1 MKKYILEKINEDKY
15 AYFIISLT
23 YESIL
28 DYIEEIEKKLSI
40 EKNKIVIIIDQ
51 LLTTGN
57 NKNRFISCEYQNGK
71 IKLFNRARN
80 EGNFD
85 CSENI
90 RKISSQVLKNNYEL
104 IENSILTKNQ
114 KQCIKEGRAI

>member
-1 MKKYILEKINEDKY
+1 MKKYILEKINEDEY
-15 AYFIISLT
+15 TYFIISLT

-28 DYIEEIEKKLSI
+28 DYIEDIEKKISI
-40 EKNKIVIIIDQ
+40 EKNKILILIDQ

-71 IKLFNRARN
+71 IKLYTAKNV
-80 EGNFD
+80 D
-85 CSENI
+85 CSNDI
-90 RKISSQVLKNNYEL
+90 RKISSQVLKDNYEL

>member
-40 EKNKIVIIIDQ
+40 EKNKIIY
-51 LLTTGN
+51 
-57 NKNRFISCEYQNGK
+57 S
-71 IKLFNRARN
+71 
-80 EGNFD
+80 
-85 CSENI
+85 
-90 RKISSQVLKNNYEL
+90 
-104 IENSILTKNQ
+104 
-114 KQCIKEGRAI
+114 

>member
-1 MKKYILEKINEDKY
+1 MKKYVLIKINEDKY
-15 AYFIISLT
+15 VYFIISLT

-28 DYIEEIEKKLSI
+28 DYLEEIEKKLSI
-40 EKNKIVIIIDQ
+40 EKNRIGILIDQ

-57 NKNRFISCEYQNGK
+57 NKNRFISCEYQDGK
-71 IKLFNRARN
+71 IKLFTAKNV
-80 EGNFD
+80 D

-90 RKISSQVLKNNYEL
+90 RKISSQVLKDNYEL

-114 KQCIKEGRAI
+114 KQCIKEGRAF

>member
-1 MKKYILEKINEDKY
+1 MKKYILEKINEDEY
-15 AYFIISLT
+15 EYFIISLT

-28 DYIEEIEKKLSI
+28 DYIEDIEKNLSI
-40 EKNKIVIIIDQ
+40 EKNKIIILIDQ

-71 IKLFNRARN
+71 IKLFTARN
-80 EGNFD
+80 VN

-90 RKISSQVLKNNYEL
+90 RKISSQALKDNYDL

>member
-1 MKKYILEKINEDKY
+1 M
-15 AYFIISLT
+15 
-23 YESIL
+23 
-28 DYIEEIEKKLSI
+28 EE
-40 EKNKIVIIIDQ
+40 

-71 IKLFNRARN
+71 IKLFTAKNV
-80 EGNFD
+80 D

>member
-1 MKKYILEKINEDKY
+1 MKKYILEKINEDEY
-15 AYFIISLT
+15 TYFIISLT

-28 DYIEEIEKKLSI
+28 DYIEDIEKKLSI
-40 EKNKIVIIIDQ
+40 EKNKILILIDQ

-71 IKLFNRARN
+71 IKLYTAKNV
-80 EGNFD
+80 D
-85 CSENI
+85 CSNDI
-90 RKISSQVLKNNYEL
+90 RKISSQVLKDNYEL

>member
-1 MKKYILEKINEDKY
+1 MKKYILEKINEDEY
-15 AYFIISLT
+15 TYFIISLT

-28 DYIEEIEKKLSI
+28 DYIEDIEKNLSI
-40 EKNKIVIIIDQ
+40 EKNKIVILIDQ

-57 NKNRFISCEYQNGK
+57 NKNRFISCEYQDGK
-71 IKLFNRARN
+71 IKLFTARN
-80 EGNFD
+80 VK

-90 RKISSQVLKNNYEL
+90 RKISSQVLKDNYEL

>member
-57 NKNRFISCEYQNGK
+57 NKNRFITCEYQNGK
-71 IKLFNRARN
+71 IKLFTAKNV
-80 EGNFD
+80 D

>member
-1 MKKYILEKINEDKY
+1 MKKYILEKIYEDEY
-15 AYFIISLT
+15 EYFVISLT

-28 DYIEEIEKKLSI
+28 DYIEDIEKNLSM
-40 EKNKIVIIIDQ
+40 EKNKIIILIDQ

-71 IKLFNRARN
+71 IKLFTARN
-80 EGNFD
+80 VN

-90 RKISSQVLKNNYEL
+90 RKISSQVLKDNYDL
-104 IENSILTKNQ
+104 IENSILTKYQ
-114 KQCIKEGRAI
+114 KQRIKEGRAI

>member
-1 MKKYILEKINEDKY
+1 MKKYILEKINEDEY
-15 AYFIISLT
+15 TYFIISLT

-28 DYIEEIEKKLSI
+28 DYIEDIEKKLSI
-40 EKNKIVIIIDQ
+40 EKNKILILIDQ

-71 IKLFNRARN
+71 IKLFTAKNV
-80 EGNFD
+80 D

>member
-1 MKKYILEKINEDKY
+1 MQ
-15 AYFIISLT
+15 
-23 YESIL
+23 
-28 DYIEEIEKKLSI
+28 
-40 EKNKIVIIIDQ
+40 NKIVIIIDQ

-57 NKNRFISCEYQNGK
+57 NKNRFISCEYQKGK
-71 IKLFNRARN
+71 IKLFTAKNV
-80 EGNFD
+80 D